1 MDLLKDPIP
10 TLVRRIA
17 IPASVGF
24 FFNTMF
30 NVVDTYFAGMISTH
44 ALAALSLSFPIFF
57 IIIAMGSGISQG
69 STALIANAIGAG
81 DEPLA
86 HHYSVQSISF
96 GAIFAILLMGLGW
109 FVAPLLFR
117 LLGADGNY
125 LAISLAYMNV
135 IFAGTLFF
143 LLQSIL
149 NASLNALGDT
159 RTFRN
164 VLISGFFLNVV
175 LDPWFLFGGL
185 GVPEMGIRGIA
196 LATVVVQFLGCLYLM
211 WRVSHTHLWKAIH
224 LSEFC
229 PNARA
234 FIDIAKQGFPASL
247 NMVSVAAGIF
257 VITWFV
263 SRFSEE
269 GVAAYGIATRVEQIF
284 LLPTI
289 GLNIAVLT
297 LTGQNNGARL
307 YERVGQIWRTALKYG
322 IAMMV
327 VGGIAVYILARPLM
341 GLFSAD
347 EQVVTIGSE
356 YLGIAA
362 VTLCSYVILYPTV
375 YMLQGLKRPM
385 YAIWIGLYRQI
396 VAPCLVFY
404 VLAFWMDWKLHGIW
418 WGVFLV
424 TWSAAVITYFYGK
437 RVLRNVS
444 TQSGVCLEEETTGAF
459 GGAKE

>member
-10 TLVRRIA
+10 SLIRRIA
-17 IPASVGF
+17 IPASIGF

-30 NVVDTYFAGMISTH
+30 NVVDTYFAGLISIH

-57 IIIAMGSGISQG
+57 IIIAMGAGISQG

-96 GAIFAILLMGLGW
+96 GTIFAGLLMGLGW
-109 FVAPLLFR
+109 YIAPILFR
-117 LLGADGNY
+117 LLGADDDY

-164 VLISGFFLNVV
+164 VLIAGFFLNVV
-175 LDPWFLFGGL
+175 LDPWFLFGGF
-185 GVPEMGIRGIA
+185 GIPAMGIGGIA
-196 LATVVVQFLGCLYLM
+196 LATVVVQLLGCLYLIR
-211 WRVSHTHLWKAIH
+211 RVSRTRLWKHIH
-224 LSEFC
+224 LHEFV
-229 PNARA
+229 PRPRA
-234 FIDIAKQGFPASL
+234 FKDLMIQGFPASL

-307 YERVGQIWRTALKYG
+307 YERVRQIWRTALTYG

-327 VGGIAVYILARPLM
+327 TGGIGLFLLARPLM
-341 GLFSAD
+341 GLFTAD
-347 EQVVTIGSE
+347 QQVVTIGTE

-362 VTLCSYVILYPTV
+362 VTLCSYVILYQTV
-375 YMLQGLKRPM
+375 FLLQGLKRPM

-404 VLAFWMDWKLHGIW
+404 VLAYWLDWKLHGIW

-424 TWSAAVITYFYGK
+424 TWSAAVVTYFFGK
-437 RVLRNVS
+437 SVLRKVASAN
-444 TQSGVCLEEETTGAF
+444 TG
-459 GGAKE
+459 EPPESQR